1 MTVLSLSVDFPIN
14 QGVAIRRR
22 IRKAQ
27 LLTAA
32 NRCRLS
38 GMAGNRYR
46 TVFCC
51 PFNLILDLTED
62 NRNCRASI
70 AGSRRIVEGSSSGL
84 LFLAVDEPLIDLV
97 SSLRLRG
104 KRCLCVL
111 C

>member
-22 IRKAQ
+22 SRKAQ

-62 NRNCRASI
+62 NCNCRASI
-70 AGSRRIVEGSSSGL
+70 AGSRRIVEGSSTRLRVTS
-84 LFLAVDEPLIDLV
+84 VDEPLINLV
-97 SSLRLRG
+97 AGVRLRG